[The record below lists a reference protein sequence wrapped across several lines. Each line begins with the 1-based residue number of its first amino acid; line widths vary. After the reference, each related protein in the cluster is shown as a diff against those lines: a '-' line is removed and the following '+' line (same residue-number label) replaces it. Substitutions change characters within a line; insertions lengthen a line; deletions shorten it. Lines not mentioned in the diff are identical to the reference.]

1 MSHRIVEPR
10 TYPTLE
16 MILNAI
22 ANWIKKYRYAA
33 GLHQELRESGADEV
47 ARIARDLGIDTA
59 ELFKLVDNGSGAADL
74 LQRMLRALGA
84 DRNTLTLTDPLVMRD
99 LQRLCISCSDKKR
112 CEHDLAVGTAA
123 QNYREYCPNAVSL
136 DALFEKCLRYASTE
150 LTDHSI

>member
-1 MSHRIVEPR
+1 MSHRIVQPR

-22 ANWIKKYRYAA
+22 AKWMKKYRYAA
-33 GLHQELRESGADEV
+33 GLHQELAESGADEV

-59 ELFKLVDNGSGAADL
+59 ELFKLVDNGPGAADL
-74 LQRMLRALGA
+74 LQRMLRALGV
-84 DRNTLTLTDPLVMRD
+84 DRNTLAHTDPLVMRD
-99 LQRLCISCSDKKR
+99 LQRLCISCSHKKR
-112 CEHDLAVGTAA
+112 CERDLAAGTAA

-136 DALFEKCLRYASTE
+136 DALFEKRLRYASTE

>member
-1 MSHRIVEPR
+1 MSPQIAEPR
-10 TYPTLE
+10 TSPTVE

-33 GLHQELRESGADEV
+33 GLHQELAGCGADEV

-59 ELFKLVDNGSGAADL
+59 ELFKLSDNGPGAADL

-84 DRNTLTLTDPLVMRD
+84 DPNTLALIDPLVMRD
-99 LQRLCISCSDKKR
+99 LQRLCISCSHKKR
-112 CEHDLAVGTAA
+112 CEHDLAAETAA

-136 DALFEKCLRYASTE
+136 DALFEKSLRYANTE
-150 LTDHSI
+150 LTDHFI

>member
-1 MSHRIVEPR
+1 MSHQTAQPR
-10 TYPTLE
+10 TNPTLE

-33 GLHQELRESGADEV
+33 GLHQELAGCGADEV

-59 ELFKLVDNGSGAADL
+59 ELFKLSDNGPGAADL

-84 DRNTLTLTDPLVMRD
+84 DPNTLALIDPLVMRD
-99 LQRLCISCSDKKR
+99 LQRLCISCSHKKR
-112 CEHDLAVGTAA
+112 CEHDLAAGTAA

-136 DALFEKCLRYASTE
+136 DALFEKCLRHASTE